1 MRSSPTRTA
10 CWLASRLARPR
21 SSRPAARCATTRS
34 SRRRTRTASPWSL
47 PACGTSGI
55 KDPSLS
61 TFGTIFLNHEG
72 DVCAWLEMLCSIH
85 GSYRLSTFANG
96 ATPMGRFITARILAS
111 VALLVAFCVPVA
123 AQDMRQG
130 AAMPSANRS
139 VFAEHG
145 MVVAQEK
152 TAAQIGADILKRGG
166 NAVDAAVATGFA
178 MAVTY
183 PRAGNI
189 GGGGFMVIHSA
200 ERHEDVAIDY
210 RETAPAATTPD
221 IFIGSD
227 GKPDNTRSRDAAL
240 GIGVPG
246 TPAGLTLALEK
257 YGSGKFTL
265 VELIQP
271 AIDLARH
278 GVFITDD
285 SADTLPG
292 WQPRL
297 ARWPSSV
304 KIFSRPDGTS
314 LREGDRLVQSDLAAT
329 LEAIAAQGP
338 RGFYEGSVAEKLA
351 KAIQDA
357 GGIMTTDDLK
367 AYQAIIRTPVHG
379 TYRGYDIVSMPLP
392 SSGGVGLVE
401 TLNIL
406 EGFPLGDMKQ
416 GSPAAL
422 HLLIEAMKR
431 AYADRA
437 HYLGDPAFVSAPVAT
452 LITKDYAAKQRA
464 SIDMDHATPW
474 IDAVATAQPRE
485 GSNTTHFSVVDSFG
499 NAVSNTYT
507 LNFSYGVGLV
517 AEGTGVLLNNEL
529 DDFTAAPGASN
540 AYGLVGF
547 EANLP
552 GPGKRPLS
560 SMSPTIVLKD
570 GKPVLVTGSPGG
582 SRIISTVLQVI
593 VDVLDYRMD
602 VESAVAAPRLH
613 HQWLPDEVSIEPGFP
628 DDVLAALREK
638 GHRVVE
644 SAGYS
649 SANSIL
655 VTPTGLLGAPDPRTR
670 GAEAAGN

>member
-1 MRSSPTRTA
+1 MSPLMAPRYRVVA
-10 CWLASRLARPR
+10 AFALVLAWIG
-21 SSRPAARCATTRS
+21 PAAAQEQ
-34 SRRRTRTASPWSL
+34 RRGFYTPPTAD
-47 PACGTSGI
+47 AI
-55 KDPSLS
+55 
-61 TFGTIFLNHEG
+61 H
-72 DVCAWLEMLCSIH
+72 SI
-85 GSYRLSTFANG
+85 
-96 ATPMGRFITARILAS
+96 P
-111 VALLVAFCVPVA
+111 
-123 AQDMRQG
+123 
-130 AAMPSANRS
+130 
-139 VFAEHG
+139 AEHG

-152 TAAQIGADILKRGG
+152 TAAHIGTDILKRGG

-200 ERHEDVAIDY
+200 DRHEDVAIDY
-210 RETAPAATTPD
+210 RETAPAATTSG
-221 IFIGSD
+221 IFLGPD
-227 GKPDNTRSRDAAL
+227 GKPDNAKSRDSAL
-240 GIGVPG
+240 GIGIPG
-246 TPAGLTLALEK
+246 TPSGLALALEK

-265 VELIQP
+265 AELIRP
-271 AIDLARH
+271 AIDLARN
-278 GVFITDD
+278 GVVIADD
-285 SADTLPG
+285 NADTLPD
-292 WQPRL
+292 WHRRL
-297 ARWPSSV
+297 AHWPSSA

-314 LREGDRLVQSDLAAT
+314 LREGDTLVQADLAAT

-338 RGFYEGSVAEKLA
+338 RGFYEGPVAEKLA
-351 KAIQDA
+351 KAIRDA

-367 AYQAIIRTPVHG
+367 AYRPIVRTPVRG

-406 EGFPLGDMKQ
+406 EGFPLADMKQ
-416 GSPAAL
+416 GSAASL
-422 HLLIEAMKR
+422 HVLIEAMKR

-452 LITKDYAAKQRA
+452 LITKDYAATQRA
-464 SIDMDHATPW
+464 SIDLDHATPW
-474 IDAVATAQPRE
+474 ADAVTATPPRE
-485 GSNTTHFSVVDSFG
+485 GSNTTHFSVVDSSG

-529 DDFTAAPGASN
+529 DDFTAAPGAAN

-547 EANLP
+547 DANLP

-593 VDVLDYRMD
+593 VDVLDYHMD
-602 VESAVAAPRLH
+602 VAAAVAAPRLH
-613 HQWLPDEVSIEPGFP
+613 HQWLPDEVRTEHGFAK
-628 DDVLAALREK
+628 DTLEALEAK
-638 GHRVVE
+638 GHRIVE
-644 SAGYS
+644 PMGQT
-649 SANSIL
+649 SANSIA
-655 VTPTGLLGAPDPRTR
+655 VTPNGLLGAPDPRTR
-670 GAEAAGN
+670 GAEAAGE